1 MDDMNAFERQLA
13 AKVVRMAG
21 PDPHV
26 NALEIARSAATQS
39 PKWRFQTMF
48 NATRFVV
55 AGAIVALF
63 GGFVLSGV
71 VTDAPSREPAAGV
84 RASASSPPP
93 RTFPASAGL
102 YLSGRRSLTVAGVP
116 LTFALPAGSTD
127 PWPWESL
134 KDDLYISKST
144 VGPQAAEA
152 MILWTSFPDGEH
164 ARPCLLDPSA
174 AGASAAALAEAVA
187 TAPGTELVSGPTDV
201 SVGGRPAKSVVVTVV
216 PATGSGSLPGP
227 GGPLGCDPAYFFG
240 WDAVDGGAFWLST
253 IPGDTLSVWVVEVDG
268 TLLVIEAGTHP
279 KASAAVQGEI
289 PQIIDS
295 IRFE

>member
-1 MDDMNAFERQLA
+1 MDELTAFERQ
-13 AKVVRMAG
+13 MAG
-21 PDPHV
+21 GLSHMGGAGRRVDPMAMTRAV
-26 NALEIARSAATQS
+26 ATES
-39 PKWRFQTMF
+39 PKWRFQPMF
-48 NATRFVV
+48 GAAKFVV
-55 AGAIVALF
+55 AGAIVALL
-63 GGFVLSGV
+63 GGVLLSG
-71 VTDAPSREPAAGV
+71 TITQAPNLEPAAGV
-84 RASASSPPP
+84 GASASSPP
-93 RTFPASAGL
+93 RTFPASAGG

-116 LTFALPAGSTD
+116 LTFALPASSTD

-144 VGPQAAEA
+144 VGPQGAEA
-152 MILWTSFPDGEH
+152 MILWASFPDGGH

-174 AGASAAALAEAVA
+174 GASSTVLAEAVA
-187 TAPGTELVSGPTDV
+187 SAPGIELVSGPTDV
-201 SVGGRPAKSVVVTVV
+201 SVGGRPAKAVVVKVV

-253 IPGDTLSVWVVEVDG
+253 IPGDTLSVWIVEVDG
-268 TLLVIEAGTHP
+268 TLLFIEAATHP
-279 KASAAVQGEI
+279 EASAAVQQEI